1 MLAPIT
7 ERRMAFWP
15 ERRYESLDG
24 VRFCLA
30 EVGEGAPLV
39 LLAGWPQSLHAWR
52 HVVPRLAPH
61 YRVIAIDPPGLGDS
75 DLLPGPHDTDSVAKW
90 LRRLLDQLGL
100 GPVRLAAH
108 DIGTWIAY
116 PLAALFPDSVRAMVV
131 MDAAVPGI
139 APAEAY
145 ALTPDRVRKSWH
157 FAFNA
162 MPEVPEMLLEGRE
175 RRFLEW
181 LFRDRSV
188 NPAAFDPADVDEYV
202 RLYARPGRMRAG
214 LAYYRA
220 IFANIARNREH
231 ARTKLRLPVPAI
243 GGAQWLG
250 ETMRASFELV
260 AEHVTSVSI
269 ENCGHFVPEE
279 APERAAELILD
290 FFAREA

>member
-1 MLAPIT
+1 MPSWPD
-7 ERRMAFWP
+7 RRF
-15 ERRYESLDG
+15 ESIDG

-30 EVGEGAPLV
+30 EAGEGPPLV
-39 LLAGWPQSLHAWR
+39 LLPGWPQSIHAWR

-61 YRVIAIDPPGLGDS
+61 CRVVAVDPPGLGDS
-75 DLLPGPHDTDSVAKW
+75 DPLPGPHDTDSVATW
-90 LRRLLDQLGL
+90 LRRLLGQLGL
-100 GPVRLAAH
+100 GPVRLVAH

-116 PLAALFPDSVRAMVV
+116 PFAALFPELVRAMVV

-139 APAEAY
+139 APAASY
-145 ALTPDRVRKSWH
+145 ALTPDRVRKTWH

-162 MPEVPEMLLEGRE
+162 MPELPEMLLEGHE

-188 NPAAFDPADVDEYV
+188 RPLDPADIDEYV
-202 RLYARPGRMRAG
+202 RLYSRPGRMSAG

-220 IFANIARNREH
+220 IFDDIAQNREH
-231 ARTKLRLPVPAI
+231 ARTKLRVPVLAI

-250 ETMRASFELV
+250 DTMRASFEPV

-269 ENCGHFVPEE
+269 PDCGHFVPEE
-279 APERAAELILD
+279 APERAAELILE
-290 FFAREA
+290 FLAREA